1 MPVNN
6 TTSAPVTFVNADGTT
21 GTAPSASVIPQTLP
35 NAAASAGAT
44 MVPQGGN
51 ASPPNQPRG
60 LSGILSG
67 LNNMFGGQGDTAGGF
82 NPASSAG
89 IAQSTD
95 PFEGLSRNQRMM
107 LGFAALRDAAATL
120 QGQNT
125 SFFNEQLGVFESAR
139 DRERLRVQGMQQ
151 NRAEI
156 LAGLAPVF
164 GEINRLQEAG
174 LEVPQYLRDIV
185 QASLTAG
192 GIDMSGAAAGAAG
205 AAAAPTTTEPATP
218 TATGA
223 EVPALTREE
232 QLRQE
237 NAADEELLRR
247 ATSEAARA
255 DIQARIDSRN
265 AEIAGIEETGTAA
278 ATAETLTLPEVDA
291 AMRYLVAGMD
301 EQGNPVFN
309 PMLVTPAGR
318 WAAGVTQSL
327 GYQDF
332 IGAIQT
338 LGTGVLLDALENASV
353 GALSDGERDALTA
366 AQGALDPNNPAG
378 TYRALR
384 RIQQIAQE
392 SIARRNAAAGIS
404 PQGGGTGEL
413 SWE

>member
-1 MPVNN
+1 
-6 TTSAPVTFVNADGTT
+6 
-21 GTAPSASVIPQTLP
+21 
-35 NAAASAGAT
+35 
-44 MVPQGGN
+44 
-51 ASPPNQPRG
+51 
-60 LSGILSG
+60 
-67 LNNMFGGQGDTAGGF
+67 
-82 NPASSAG
+82 
-89 IAQSTD
+89 
-95 PFEGLSRNQRMM
+95 MM

-205 AAAAPTTTEPATP
+205 AATAPTTAAPTTPA
-218 TATGA
+218 ATGA
-223 EVPALTREE
+223 EAPALTREE

-265 AEIAGIEETGTAA
+265 AEIAGIEQTRTAA

-291 AMRYLVAGMD
+291 AMSYLVSGSD
-301 EQGNPVFN
+301 EDGNPIFN
-309 PMLVTPAGR
+309 PALVTPAGR
-318 WAAGVTQSL
+318 WFAGATQSVE
-327 GYQDF
+327 YQDF
-332 IGAIQT
+332 VGAITT
-338 LGTGVLLDALENASV
+338 LGTGVLLDALENATV
-353 GALSDGERDALTA
+353 GALSDGERQALTA

-384 RIQQIAQE
+384 RIQQVARQ
-392 SIARRNAAAGIS
+392 SIDRRNAEAGITRS
-404 PQGGGTGEL
+404 GEDNQDIL
-413 SWE
+413 EWQ